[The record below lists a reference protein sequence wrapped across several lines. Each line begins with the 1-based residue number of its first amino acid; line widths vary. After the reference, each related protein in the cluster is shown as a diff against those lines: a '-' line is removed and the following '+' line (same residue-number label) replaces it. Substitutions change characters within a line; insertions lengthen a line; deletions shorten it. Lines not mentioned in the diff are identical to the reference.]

1 MLDDEARGALARH
14 RAAKAV
20 NEGPDA
26 NLHVRSVSTAGDG
39 LTRSRAA
46 PPSRPGPTPGTPRRE
61 GRGFVD
67 SYGQDRVCSAPG
79 CLTRLSQYNGRS
91 VCSLHDSAKRP

>member
-1 MLDDEARGALARH
+1 MPDDEVRAALARH

-20 NEGPDA
+20 NDGPDA
-26 NLHVRSVSTAGDG
+26 NLHVRSVSTVS
-39 LTRSRAA
+39 TAA
-46 PPSRPGPTPGTPRRE
+46 PSRPGPTPGTARRE

-91 VCSLHDSAKRP
+91 VCSLHDSSGRP

>member
-1 MLDDEARGALARH
+1 VSHDELRGALARH

-20 NEGPDA
+20 NEGPTA
-26 NLHVRSVSTAGDG
+26 NLH
-39 LTRSRAA
+39 AA
-46 PPSRPGPTPGTPRRE
+46 PTTTIEAVGPARATPSPGTPRRE

-67 SYGQDRVCSAPG
+67 SYGHDRICASPG

-91 VCSLHDSAKRP
+91 VCGVHDLPART